1 MSVSDDMNAAPRHP
15 SSRDA
20 ADDQV
25 LTRSLERLRR
35 VGEVQDLDPDLPPVD
50 VAPVVRAMREIGRR
64 EGFDM
69 PPTESMSNVGLTDVP
84 AIARSANVSLRVVH
98 LSDNWMEHAVSSL
111 LGVRLPSHA
120 GEQPRPVVLIPR
132 QGRKKA
138 QIWDADTEELEE
150 FGDQPLASEAYEF
163 YAPLQPAGDLSLRDV
178 AAFTFRGSRREMS
191 TAMVMALG
199 VGLIGLLTPIVTS
212 HVFSTLVPQRE
223 RNLVWVAGAGL
234 AIAAVVIW
242 GFTVVQG
249 FAVTRLTLRAEQRL
263 QPAVWARVL
272 SLPASFFRD
281 YSSGELAGRV
291 LGADAIRKTVSTTN
305 VAIALS
311 ALFSLVQLVLMFRYS
326 IALGLVGTGVIVL
339 TVVATAYF
347 TQQLV
352 AETSKIVDQYRANNA
367 HITGILEGLS
377 VIRNAAAERRF
388 FALHAELVRRKTVLQ
403 AQQQRTSIQLQACF
417 TGVLALTPALFILA
431 IVWTQWDS
439 SLGTSQVSAATY
451 LAFTASFTIVIG
463 ALFSLSAL
471 IQPLA
476 QAPATLQAMRPIFAA
491 EPEYSAL
498 RKSPGPLGGRIELRD
513 VSFRYSAASRW
524 VANGLS
530 IVAEPGEFIAIV
542 GPSGVG
548 KSTVLRLLLGFETPS
563 SGSVLYDDHNLRD
576 VDLAG
581 VRSQLGVVLQDAQ
594 PLAGPILTNVIGARP
609 VSVDE
614 AWAALDAAGLGDDVR
629 AMPMNIHTHVSPDGS
644 TLSGG
649 QVQRLMIARALIGGP
664 QVLLL
669 DEATSHLDD
678 VTQAVVAESVAALG
692 MTRVAIAHRLS
703 TIRAADRIYMLGEGR
718 VVEHGTFDELMALDG
733 AFAALASRQLA

>member
-1 MSVSDDMNAAPRHP
+1 MSDETTKPRRF
-15 SSRDA
+15 SSREG
-20 ADDQV
+20 ADDEV

-35 VGEVQDLDPDLPPVD
+35 VGEVRDLDPDLPAID
-50 VAPVVRAMREIGRR
+50 VAPVVRAMSEIGRR
-64 EGFDM
+64 EGFEM
-69 PPTESMSNVGLTDVP
+69 PAAESMRNVGLADVP
-84 AIARSANVSLRVVH
+84 AIARSVNVSLRVVH
-98 LSDNWMEHAVSSL
+98 LSGDWMDHAVSTL
-111 LGVRLPSHA
+111 LGERLPAHE
-120 GEQPRPVVLIPR
+120 GEPPRPVVLIPR

-138 QIWDADTEELEE
+138 QIWDPDTEELEDL
-150 FGDQPLASEAYEF
+150 GDQSLASEAYEF
-163 YAPLQPAGDLSLRDV
+163 YAPLQPSGDLSLRDI
-178 AAFTFRGSRREMS
+178 AAFTFRGSRRDFS

-199 VGLIGLLTPIVTS
+199 VGVIGLLTPIVTS

-223 RNLVWVAGAGL
+223 LTSVWLAGAGL
-234 AIAAVVIW
+234 ALAALVIW

-291 LGADAIRKTVSTTN
+291 LGADAIRKTVSTTT

-311 ALFSLVQLVLMFRYS
+311 ALFSLVQLVLMFHYS
-326 IALGLVGTGVIVL
+326 IALGLVGSGVILL
-339 TVVATAYF
+339 TVLATAYF
-347 TQQLV
+347 TRQLV
-352 AETSKIVDQYRANNA
+352 AETSEIIDQLRANNA
-367 HITGILEGLS
+367 HITSTLEGLS

-417 TGVLALTPALFILA
+417 TAVLALTPALFILA
-431 IVWTQWDS
+431 IVWTQWDD

-451 LAFTASFTIVIG
+451 LAYTASFTIVIG

-476 QAPATLQAMRPIFAA
+476 TVPATLAAMRPIFTA

-498 RKSPGPLGGRIELRD
+498 RKSAGPLHGRLELSD
-513 VSFRYSAASRW
+513 VSFRYSSASRW

-530 IVAEPGEFIAIV
+530 IVAEPREFIAIV

-563 SGSVLYDDHNLRD
+563 SGSVLYDEHNLHD

-594 PLAGPILTNVIGARP
+594 PLAGPILHNVIGARP
-609 VSVDE
+609 VSVDD

-629 AMPMNIHTHVSPDGS
+629 AMPMNIHTYVSPDGS

-649 QVQRLMIARALIGGP
+649 QVQRLMIARALIGNP

-678 VTQAVVAESVAALG
+678 
-692 MTRVAIAHRLS
+692 
-703 TIRAADRIYMLGEGR
+703 
-718 VVEHGTFDELMALDG
+718 
-733 AFAALASRQLA
+733 